1 MTVRALRELAKKHLG
16 PGYSRLK
23 TKTELIAE
31 LAKSLAEAKP
41 EPTKHPAER
50 QPTQAALKS
59 ASNKGVSSAQA
70 VAAPPTRRPRTPLAK
85 PRPGGSNRQLLL
97 RAPGQPRPPPP
108 RDSAEP
114 VPVPEVTPS
123 IVSSRR
129 LEGLTDVS
137 NAALATPAI
146 PKQAPAGLTSPP
158 DVGDVAKEKLP
169 PGACAPYRASA
180 QTSPG
185 EVPGRDRPR
194 E

>member
-1 MTVRALRELAKKHLG
+1 MVDLKLMTVRALRELAKKHLG

-70 VAAPPTRRPRTPLAK
+70 VAAPSKSAPPDTARQTAARGLESTAPASSTGPATPAPAKGSGGART
-85 PRPGGSNRQLLL
+85 
-97 RAPGQPRPPPP
+97 
-108 RDSAEP
+108 
-114 VPVPEVTPS
+114 VPEVTPS

-129 LEGLTDVS
+129 LEGLTHVS

-146 PKQAPAGLTSPP
+146 PQQAPDCATPFW
-158 DVGDVAKEKLP
+158 LP
-169 PGACAPYRASA
+169 AHRKA
-180 QTSPG
+180 
-185 EVPGRDRPR
+185 
-194 E
+194 